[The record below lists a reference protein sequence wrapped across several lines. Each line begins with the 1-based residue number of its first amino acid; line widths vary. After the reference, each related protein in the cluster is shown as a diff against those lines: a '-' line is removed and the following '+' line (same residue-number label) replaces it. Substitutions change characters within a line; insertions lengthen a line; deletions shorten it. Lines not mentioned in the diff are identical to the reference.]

1 MGRKIS
7 LFLQISGVLKHLY
20 HNIYRFA
27 AVLMIFICNLLAVSK
42 KVADMQKKILLI
54 LLIFLQL
61 VILSCKSNNEQP
73 ISRSLKKPSVQ
84 SKGLFIDSDSVTPP
98 VIVIAGKPIISKA
111 ILSSE
116 VEHPSIVRRAVKP
129 RISSIIVPRIKVIG
143 KNGVENPTS
152 NIAVE
157 NKLFCKAP
165 EVVIAKNA
173 YIKDINPFN
182 FSSLSKLQGLRHDQ
196 IRSMT
201 QDDLG
206 NLWLGTDD
214 GLTKYD
220 GKYFSHYT
228 TNQGLSNN
236 LILSVIHDSKDN
248 IWFGTFRGG
257 VTRYDGIF
265 LTSFGTSNSGFNDV
279 VNQIFEDKKGN
290 LWFAT
295 GEGLTKYDGEN
306 LTRYTESN
314 GLSNNDVRTLTE
326 DKFGNIWIG
335 TNGGGVSVFN
345 GKQFANYTE
354 DVGFVQNYV
363 NTLLTDSFGNVW
375 IGTASNG
382 VVKYDGE
389 LFSLYTKKE
398 GLNSNLIRS
407 ILQDSAGNMWFGST
421 DTGVTKF
428 DGTFFTTY
436 TSNEGLSSDYIRSL
450 LQDRD
455 GNIWLGTRGAGLSR
469 FDGDIF
475 THFTSNEGLGNSR
488 VMSIKED
495 NKGFLWLG
503 TFGGAVTR
511 YRFSVEDGI
520 RRIYFSHF
528 GKESGILNNRVYS
541 VFQDRAGNI
550 WFGSD
555 GGGVTK
561 YDGINSYTY
570 REDQGLCNNSIRKV
584 FQDSK
589 GNMWFT
595 SYGGGI
601 SKFDGERFSNYS
613 IKSGLSSNNVLT
625 VQEDYK
631 GRIWFGTDGGGAICY
646 NGKGFTHYTKE
657 SGFLTNTVYS
667 IIEDREKNLWF
678 GSGGE
683 GVIRYDGTKFTNYSV
698 ENGLN
703 NNHVLS
709 LFMDSRNNLWAGTR
723 FGVNILKSETIHN
736 LDGSDGILLFKS
748 YDYEDGFLGIGCNLS
763 AIAEDMYGTVWV
775 GTNDRLTAFHGEK
788 RASIH
793 TPKLQITNLQLF
805 NENIPWSEVAEKKDT
820 SLILSNGVKI
830 GKIEFNGLSKW
841 YSIPQKLKLT
851 YKQNYLSFSYI
862 GITHTKIQKIKYKY
876 KLIGLDESW
885 SSATD
890 RTEVSYGNLKPGRY
904 TFLVQ
909 AFSSEGVWSNE
920 AEYKFTVRP
929 PWWNTGWFYLF
940 LTATLIIAVYSY
952 IKYRV
957 SKLNHD
963 KQLLQQKVDE
973 QTYELRGKNEELSVI
988 NLEKDKLYSIIAHDL
1003 KGPFSSFLG
1012 LTQIMADELP
1022 GLTMDDIKN
1031 FAISLNTSAAGLYN
1045 LLENLLHWSRMQQS
1059 AIPYTPESVAAS
1071 SIIKEHM
1078 SLLTQSAVKKGI
1090 EIVYEIPDGLS
1101 IKVDRYMF
1109 QAVIRNIVS
1118 NAIKFTQRSG
1128 RVTISAR
1135 KREGDMVEISVRD
1148 NGIGMS
1154 SDMVENLYK
1163 IDLLKNRKGTE
1174 GEPSTGLGLLICRD
1188 FIEKHGGKIVA
1199 ESEEGKGSV
1208 FYITVPLSN

>member
-1 MGRKIS
+1 MRK
-7 LFLQISGVLKHLY
+7 
-20 HNIYRFA
+20 
-27 AVLMIFICNLLAVSK
+27 NLLF
-42 KVADMQKKILLI
+42 
-54 LLIFLQL
+54 IFLLL
-61 VILSCKSNNEQP
+61 VIFSCKSNNEQP
-73 ISRSLKKPSVQ
+73 ISTSLKKQSVQ
-84 SKGLFIDSDSVTPP
+84 SKGLFLAADSVMPP
-98 VIVIAGKPIISKA
+98 IVIKAGKPKVSKA
-111 ILSSE
+111 SLSSE
-116 VEHPSIVRRAVKP
+116 VEYLSIVRRAVKSGF
-129 RISSIIVPRIKVIG
+129 SSRIVPEVKVMG
-143 KNGVENPTS
+143 KNGVENSTS
-152 NIAVE
+152 DKAVE
-157 NKLFCKAP
+157 NTLFCKAP

-173 YIKDINPFN
+173 YIKDINPYN

-201 QDDLG
+201 QDNLG

-228 TNQGLSNN
+228 TSQGLSNN
-236 LILSVIHDSKDN
+236 LILSVIHDSKEN

-265 LTSFGTSNSGFNDV
+265 LTSFGTNSSGFNDV

-314 GLSNNDVRTLTE
+314 GLSNNDVRAITE
-326 DKFGNIWIG
+326 DEAGNIWIG

-345 GKQFANYTE
+345 GMQFANYTE
-354 DVGFVQNYV
+354 DVGFVQNFV
-363 NTLLTDSFGNVW
+363 NTLLTDSSGNVW

-389 LFSLYTKKE
+389 LFSLYSKKE

-421 DTGVTKF
+421 DSGVTKF
-428 DGTFFTTY
+428 DGNFFTTY

-469 FDGDIF
+469 FDGELF
-475 THFTSNEGLGNSR
+475 THLTSNEGLGNSR
-488 VMSIKED
+488 VMSILED
-495 NKGFLWLG
+495 RDGFLWLG
-503 TFGGAVTR
+503 TFGGAVTKC
-511 YRFSVEDGI
+511 RFSIEDGI
-520 RRIYFSHF
+520 RKIYFSHF
-528 GKESGILNNRVYS
+528 GRESGLLNNRVYS
-541 VFQDRAGNI
+541 IYQDRSGNI

-561 YDGINSYTY
+561 YDGSSSYTY
-570 REDQGLCNNSIRKV
+570 TVDQGLCHNNIRKI

-595 SYGGGI
+595 SYGGGV
-601 SKFDGERFSNYS
+601 SKFDGDKFSNYS
-613 IKSGLSSNNVLT
+613 LKSGLTSNNVLT

-631 GRIWFGTDGGGAICY
+631 GRIWFGTDGGGAICF
-646 NGKGFTHYTKE
+646 NGKGFIHYTKE
-657 SGFLTNTVYS
+657 HGFLTNTVYS
-667 IIEDREKNLWF
+667 IIEDRDENLWF

-683 GVIRYDGTKFTNYSV
+683 GVIRYDGTHFINFSE

-709 LFMDSRNNLWAGTR
+709 LLMDSQNNLWAGTR
-723 FGVNILKSETIHN
+723 FGINILKSEAIHKI
-736 LDGSDGILLFKS
+736 DGSDGIALFKS
-748 YDYEDGFLGIGCNLS
+748 YNYEDGFLGIGCNLG
-763 AIAEDMYGTVWV
+763 ALAEDKNGTVWV

-788 RASIH
+788 RASIQA
-793 TPKLQITNLQLF
+793 PKLQITNLQLF
-805 NENIPWSEVAEKKDT
+805 NENIPWSEVAGKNDT
-820 SLILSNGVKI
+820 SLVLSNGVKI

-841 YSIPQKLKLT
+841 YSMPQKLKLS
-851 YKQNYLSFSYI
+851 YKQNYISFSYI

-876 KLIGLDESW
+876 KLIGLDGSW

-909 AFSSEGVWSNE
+909 AISSEGVWSNE
-920 AEYKFTVRP
+920 AEYKFTIRP
-929 PWWNTGWFYLF
+929 PWWNTGWFYL
-940 LTATLIIAVYSY
+940 LLIATLIIAIYSY
-952 IKYRV
+952 IKYRE

-973 QTYELRGKNEELSVI
+973 QTCELRGKNEELSVI

-1022 GLTMDDIKN
+1022 GLTMEDIKN
-1031 FAISLNTSAAGLYN
+1031 FAISLNTSAANLYN
-1045 LLENLLHWSRMQQS
+1045 LLENLLQWSRMQQS
-1059 AIPYTPESVAAS
+1059 AIPFTPESVAAS

-1078 SLLTQSAVKKGI
+1078 SLLSQTAVKKGI
-1090 EIVYEIPDGLS
+1090 EIVYEIPDDLS

-1118 NAIKFTQRSG
+1118 NAIKFTHRSG
-1128 RVTISAR
+1128 RVTISAK
-1135 KREGDMVEISVRD
+1135 KREGDMAEISVRD

-1163 IDLLKNRKGTE
+1163 IDLLKNRKGTD

-1199 ESEEGKGSV
+1199 ESEEGTGSV
-1208 FYITVPLSN
+1208 FHFTVPISN

>member
-1 MGRKIS
+1 MQKIKV
-7 LFLQISGVLKHLY
+7 F
-20 HNIYRFA
+20 
-27 AVLMIFICNLLAVSK
+27 IFFLLA
-42 KVADMQKKILLI
+42 II
-54 LLIFLQL
+54 
-61 VILSCKSNNEQP
+61 SCNSNNKQT
-73 ISRSLKKPSVQ
+73 ISASLKNQQVQ
-84 SKGLFIDSDSVTPP
+84 SKGLFISTDSVMAPD
-98 VIVIAGKPIISKA
+98 VIKAGKPITSKVS
-111 ILSSE
+111 LSSE
-116 VEHPSIVRRAVKP
+116 VEYLSIVRRAIK
-129 RISSIIVPRIKVIG
+129 SGIVPGIVPEIKIMG
-143 KNGVENPTS
+143 KNGVENPIS
-152 NIAVE
+152 HKAIE
-157 NKLFCKAP
+157 NRVFCKAP

-173 YIKDINPFN
+173 YIKDVNPYN
-182 FSSLSKLQGLRHDQ
+182 FSSLSKLQGLKHDQ
-196 IRSMT
+196 IRSIA
-201 QDDLG
+201 QDNLG

-228 TNQGLSNN
+228 TDQGLRNN
-236 LILSVIHDSKDN
+236 LILTVIHDSKEN

-257 VTRYDGIF
+257 VTRYDGIY
-265 LTSFGTSNSGFNDV
+265 LTSFGTENSGFNDV
-279 VNQIFEDKKGN
+279 VNQIYEDKKGN

-306 LTRYTESN
+306 LTRFTESN
-314 GLSNNDVRTLTE
+314 GLCNNDVRAVTE
-326 DKFGNIWIG
+326 DKSGNIWIG

-345 GKQFANYTE
+345 GTQFTNYSE
-354 DVGFVQNYV
+354 DLGFVQNYV
-363 NTLLTDSFGNVW
+363 NTLLTDSYGDVW

-382 VVKYDGE
+382 VVKYNGE
-389 LFSLYTKKE
+389 FFSTYSKKE

-407 ILQDSAGNMWFGST
+407 ILQDSDGNMWFGST
-421 DTGVTKF
+421 DAGVTKF
-428 DGTFFTTY
+428 DGTFLTTY
-436 TSNEGLSSDYIRSL
+436 TSNEGLSSNSIQSL

-455 GNIWLGTRGAGLSR
+455 GNIWFGTRGAGLTR
-469 FDGDIF
+469 FDGELF
-475 THFTSNEGLGNSR
+475 THFTANEGLSNSR
-488 VMSIKED
+488 VMSILED
-495 NKGFLWLG
+495 REGILWLG
-503 TFGGAVTR
+503 TFGGTVTKC
-511 YRFSVEDGI
+511 RFTDEDGI
-520 RRIYFSHF
+520 RRVFFSHF
-528 GKESGILNNRVYS
+528 GRVTGLLNNRVYS
-541 VFQDRAGNI
+541 IYQDRDGNI

-561 YDGINSYTY
+561 YDGKSSSTY
-570 REDQGLCNNSIRKV
+570 LVDQGLCHNNIRKI

-595 SYGGGI
+595 SYGGGV
-601 SKFDGERFSNYS
+601 SKFDGENFTNYS
-613 IKSGLSSNNVLT
+613 LKSGLTSNNILT

-631 GRIWFGTDGGGAICY
+631 GRIWFGTDGGGAICF
-646 NGKGFTHYTKE
+646 NGKGFTYYTKE
-657 SGFLTNTVYS
+657 HGFLTNTVYS

-683 GVIRYDGTKFTNYSV
+683 GVIRYDGTHFTSYSE

-709 LFMDSRNNLWAGTR
+709 LLMDSQNNLWAGTR
-723 FGVNILKSETIHN
+723 FGINILKSETIN
-736 LDGSDGILLFKS
+736 NIEGSNGIVLFKS
-748 YDYEDGFLGIGCNLS
+748 YNYEDGFLGIGCNLG
-763 AIAEDMYGTVWV
+763 AIAEDKNGTLWV

-788 RASIH
+788 RATIQA
-793 TPKLQITNLQLF
+793 PNLQITNLQLF
-805 NENIPWSEVAEKKDT
+805 NENIPWSEVAENKDT
-820 SLILSNGVKI
+820 SLVLSNGVKI
-830 GKIEFNGLSKW
+830 GNIEFDNLSKW
-841 YSIPQKLKLT
+841 YSIPQKLVLSH
-851 YKQNYLSFSYI
+851 KQNYISFSYI

-876 KLIGLDESW
+876 KLIGLDGSW

-909 AFSSEGVWSNE
+909 AISNEGVWSNE
-920 AEYKFTVRP
+920 AEFKFIIKP

-940 LTATLIIAVYSY
+940 LIIVLIIGIYSY
-952 IKYRV
+952 IKYRE

-973 QTYELRGKNEELSVI
+973 QTCELRAKNEELSVI

-1022 GLTMDDIKN
+1022 GLTMEDIKN
-1031 FAISLNTSAAGLYN
+1031 FATSLNTSAANLYN
-1045 LLENLLHWSRMQQS
+1045 LLENLLQWSRMQQS

-1078 SLLTQSAVKKGI
+1078 SLLTQTALKKEI
-1090 EIVYEIPDGLS
+1090 EIVYEIPDDLF

-1118 NAIKFTQRSG
+1118 NAIKFTHRGG

-1135 KREGDMVEISVRD
+1135 EIEGDMVEISVRD

-1154 SDMVENLYK
+1154 SDMVKNLYK
-1163 IDLLKNRKGTE
+1163 IDLLKNRKGTD

-1188 FIEKHGGKIVA
+1188 FIEKHGGKIVT
-1199 ESEEGKGSV
+1199 ESEDGKGSV
-1208 FYITVPLSN
+1208 FYFTVPVSN